1 MWCPRISG
9 TVQVLNSPALEC
21 SDLCYEKPAR
31 AEPVTDHGSRIEEK
45 SDVMTRLFSLV
56 LVCGLGACA
65 TVAPYERE
73 RLARPDMEVGRN
85 ADAKAGEE
93 HATAYR
99 EGSSGGMGSSGGGC
113 GCN

>member
-1 MWCPRISG
+1 M
-9 TVQVLNSPALEC
+9 
-21 SDLCYEKPAR
+21 AR
-31 AEPVTDHGSRIEEK
+31 ASSFIATMIAA
-45 SDVMTRLFSLV
+45 SL
-56 LVCGLGACA
+56 LSAAGCA

-73 RLARPDMEVGRN
+73 RLAKPDMDMSRN

>member
-1 MWCPRISG
+1 MKSG
-9 TVQVLNSPALEC
+9 SASRPLKSSLSSRNGRRLARVCLGALLLTA
-21 SDLCYEKPAR
+21 S
-31 AEPVTDHGSRIEEK
+31 
-45 SDVMTRLFSLV
+45 
-56 LVCGLGACA
+56 ACA

-73 RLARPDMEVGRN
+73 RLARPDMELGRN

>member
-1 MWCPRISG
+1 MERICAIAFVGVRNAPRTLG
-9 TVQVLNSPALEC
+9 FLAFAAVL
-21 SDLCYEKPAR
+21 
-31 AEPVTDHGSRIEEK
+31 
-45 SDVMTRLFSLV
+45 F
-56 LVCGLGACA
+56 GLAGCA

-73 RLARPDMEVGRN
+73 RLAQADMSLGRN

-99 EGSSGGMGSSGGGC
+99 EGSSGAVGSSGGGC

>member
-1 MWCPRISG
+1 MS
-9 TVQVLNSPALEC
+9 
-21 SDLCYEKPAR
+21 R
-31 AEPVTDHGSRIEEK
+31 ASSFIATMIAA
-45 SDVMTRLFSLV
+45 SL
-56 LVCGLGACA
+56 LSATGCA

-73 RLARPDMEVGRN
+73 RLAKPDMDMSRN

>member
-1 MWCPRISG
+1 MINRLGW
-9 TVQVLNSPALEC
+9 LALIC
-21 SDLCYEKPAR
+21 SL
-31 AEPVTDHGSRIEEK
+31 H
-45 SDVMTRLFSLV
+45 
-56 LVCGLGACA
+56 ACA

-85 ADAKAGEE
+85 PDGSAGEE

-99 EGSSGGMGSSGGGC
+99 EGSSGALGSSGGGC

>member
-1 MWCPRISG
+1 
-9 TVQVLNSPALEC
+9 VLA
-21 SDLCYEKPAR
+21 
-31 AEPVTDHGSRIEEK
+31 
-45 SDVMTRLFSLV
+45 
-56 LVCGLGACA
+56 LGAAGCA

-73 RLARPDMEVGRN
+73 RLAQPDMILSRN

-99 EGSSGGMGSSGGGC
+99 EGSSGAVGSSGGGC

>member
-1 MWCPRISG
+1 MFLFRVRP
-9 TVQVLNSPALEC
+9 SPC
-21 SDLCYEKPAR
+21 AR
-31 AEPVTDHGSRIEEK
+31 VVA
-45 SDVMTRLFSLV
+45 V
-56 LVCGLGACA
+56 LVAGALGGLSACA

-93 HATAYR
+93 HAIAYR

>member
-1 MWCPRISG
+1 MPSFHAFA
-9 TVQVLNSPALEC
+9 VLSLALA
-21 SDLCYEKPAR
+21 SFA
-31 AEPVTDHGSRIEEK
+31 G
-45 SDVMTRLFSLV
+45 
-56 LVCGLGACA
+56 GCA

-73 RLARPDMEVGRN
+73 RLARPDMELGRN

-99 EGSSGGMGSSGGGC
+99 EGSTGAMGSSGGGC

>member
-1 MWCPRISG
+1 MMS
-9 TVQVLNSPALEC
+9 
-21 SDLCYEKPAR
+21 
-31 AEPVTDHGSRIEEK
+31 GSRPQWLTKRSLGGELK
-45 SDVMTRLFSLV
+45 RNASRLAI
-56 LVCGLGACA
+56 VCCGGLLLAASACA

-73 RLARPDMEVGRN
+73 RLARPDMELGRN
-85 ADAKAGEE
+85 GDAHAGEE

>member
-1 MWCPRISG
+1 MKSG
-9 TVQVLNSPALEC
+9 SLPLQLAGLLKRNASRLATVCCSGVLLTAS
-21 SDLCYEKPAR
+21 
-31 AEPVTDHGSRIEEK
+31 
-45 SDVMTRLFSLV
+45 
-56 LVCGLGACA
+56 ACA

-73 RLARPDMEVGRN
+73 RLARPDMQLGGN
-85 ADAKAGEE
+85 GDARAGEE